1 MRSSKTALAG
11 AALAGL
17 ALTTAAPIAAAAPA
31 TTATAP
37 AATVTAQGGGLTV
50 DHTAVRPGEQLTI
63 HLDHGPEALSWISSG
78 SFVRDSEHPMGAD
91 EGVAHVVRD
100 SGGSADA
107 VATIG
112 DVPPGQYV
120 VHARVGGG
128 SVPGVTIT
136 VR

>member
-1 MRSSKTALAG
+1 MRSFKTALAG

-17 ALTTAAPIAAAAPA
+17 ALTAAAPIATAVAPEPAPA
-31 TTATAP
+31 VA
-37 AATVTAQGGGLTV
+37 VQGGGLTV
-50 DHTAVRPGEQLTI
+50 DRTVVRPGEQLTI
-63 HLDHGPEALSWISSG
+63 HIDHGPEALSWISSG

-100 SGGSADA
+100 SSGSADA

>member
-1 MRSSKTALAG
+1 MRSLKTALAG

-17 ALTTAAPIAAAAPA
+17 ALTATGPIATAVPATGTAPTAA
-31 TTATAP
+31 
-37 AATVTAQGGGLTV
+37 VTAQGDGLTV
-50 DHTAVRPGEQLTI
+50 DRAEVRPGEQLKI

-91 EGVAHVVRD
+91 EGVAHLVRD

>member
-1 MRSSKTALAG
+1 MRSFKTALAA

-17 ALTTAAPIAAAAPA
+17 ALTAVAPVATAGATPAPAPA
-31 TTATAP
+31 T
-37 AATVTAQGGGLTV
+37 AAVGQDGGLTV
-50 DHTAVRPGEQLTI
+50 DRTVVRRGEQLAI
-63 HLDHGPEALSWISSG
+63 HVDHGPEALSWISSA
-78 SFVRDSEHPMGAD
+78 SFTRETEHPMGAD

-120 VHARVGGG
+120 VHARVGGA

-136 VR
+136 VQ

>member
-1 MRSSKTALAG
+1 MRSLKTALAG

-17 ALTTAAPIAAAAPA
+17 ALTAAAPIATAVPA
-31 TTATAP
+31 TPGTAP
-37 AATVTAQGGGLTV
+37 AAVTAQGGGLTV
-50 DHTAVRPGEQLTI
+50 DHTVVRPGEQLKI

>member
-1 MRSSKTALAG
+1 MRKLKTAFAG
-11 AALAGL
+11 AALTCL
-17 ALTTAAPIAAAAPA
+17 ALTAAAPIATAAAPPA
-31 TTATAP
+31 PVSTT
-37 AATVTAQGGGLTV
+37 QGGGLTV
-50 DHTAVRPGEQLTI
+50 DDTVVRPGEQLTI
-63 HLDHGPEALSWISSG
+63 HLDHGPEMLSWISSG

>member
-1 MRSSKTALAG
+1 MRNFKTALAG

-17 ALTTAAPIAAAAPA
+17 ALTAVAPIATAVP
-31 TTATAP
+31 ATAP
-37 AATVTAQGGGLTV
+37 APAAATAAQGGGLTV
-50 DHTAVRPGEQLTI
+50 DRTVVHPGEQLAI

-100 SGGSADA
+100 SGGNADA

>member
-1 MRSSKTALAG
+1 MRSLKTVLAG

-17 ALTTAAPIAAAAPA
+17 ALTAAAPIATAVPA
-31 TTATAP
+31 TTGTAP
-37 AATVTAQGGGLTV
+37 TAVTAQGGGLTV
-50 DHTAVRPGEQLTI
+50 DHTVVRPGEQLKI

-136 VR
+136 VQ